1 MRQDMVRVI
10 VETLLQNQ
18 MVFLVVLI
26 GFSGTMFFGSI
37 VNASLVSLAE
47 RQREVATFRALGYG
61 PWRIG
66 GLFFRESLVTNAL
79 GTLIGLP
86 IGWTLVWLTV
96 NSYTNDLL
104 RLPIV
109 SDTWVWVLTWLMSLV
124 FLLLAHAIV
133 QWNIHRMD
141 FVEAL
146 KVKE

>member
-1 MRQDMVRVI
+1 MSIARRV
-10 VETLLQNQ
+10 L
-18 MVFLVVLI
+18 
-26 GFSGTMFFGSI
+26 
-37 VNASLVSLAE
+37 
-47 RQREVATFRALGYG
+47 
-61 PWRIG
+61 RIG

-86 IGWTLVWLTV
+86 IGWMLVWLTV

-104 RLPIV
+104 RLPVV
-109 SDTWVWVLTWLMSLV
+109 SDTWVWALTWLMSFV
-124 FLLLAHAIV
+124 FLLLAHGVV